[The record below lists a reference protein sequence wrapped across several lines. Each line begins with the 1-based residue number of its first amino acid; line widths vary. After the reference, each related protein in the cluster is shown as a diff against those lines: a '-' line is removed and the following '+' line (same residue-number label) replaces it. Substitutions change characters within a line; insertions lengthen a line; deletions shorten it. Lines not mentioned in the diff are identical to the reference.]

1 MQSRLVKVAGFF
13 LFLRENGVLRS
24 PLSALTRPNWGL
36 QQWAEN
42 LFVSAWAAGPGR
54 AELRSLCLLRNIHQ
68 KYFLWN
74 INKWGLQARGS
85 VSTELTLS
93 LSLIS
98 MAVLIQQT
106 ERAACTSWFPCEN
119 GGWLQRMGLRHRA
132 ALLEPLWPKTD
143 EEMPYRPV
151 ISLPRF
157 AWDIVTHVV
166 ALLCEAAECETL
178 MKKHSN

>member
-1 MQSRLVKVAGFF
+1 MG
-13 LFLRENGVLRS
+13 RESLCVCLGC
-24 PLSALTRPNWGL
+24 RPWEGRT
-36 QQWAEN
+36 AFP
-42 LFVSAWAAGPGR
+42 LFVEKHSPKILLMEHKQMGLAGTWICFYR
-54 AELRSLCLLRNIHQ
+54 VDC
-68 KYFLWN
+68 
-74 INKWGLQARGS
+74 
-85 VSTELTLS
+85 LS

-119 GGWLQRMGLRHRA
+119 GSWLQRMGLMHRA

>member
-1 MQSRLVKVAGFF
+1 MQSHLVKVAGFF

-85 VSTELTLS
+85 VSTELTVWAWVLFLWQCWFNRLKELPVQVGSPVKMAADCKGWGSGTGLPYWS
-93 LSLIS
+93 L
-98 MAVLIQQT
+98 
-106 ERAACTSWFPCEN
+106 CD
-119 GGWLQRMGLRHRA
+119 QR
-132 ALLEPLWPKTD
+132 
-143 EEMPYRPV
+143 
-151 ISLPRF
+151 
-157 AWDIVTHVV
+157 
-166 ALLCEAAECETL
+166 L
-178 MKKHSN
+178 MRRCLTGQW